1 MSEAKEP
8 EIHVSGTVTEQDYTT
23 AARARG
29 AQLFWKFMLV
39 YLLLLLFIHF
49 ITNFYYW
56 YPYLRDGRAAYSDF
70 FHEAWKTFF
79 SASPASF
86 MMIGF
91 LVLYA
96 LYLIVFRPL
105 QGKKRLH
112 ELHPE
117 GLPVVYDF
125 YEDQLVV
132 RSATQTSDETY
143 RLKYADVQRKIKE
156 TKFLFILATAKR
168 NKIGLFK
175 AVMSPDNTESIR
187 KLLNER
193 CPQRKSRK

>member
-8 EIHVSGTVTEQDYTT
+8 EIHVSGTVTEKDYTT

-86 MMIGF
+86 TP
-91 LVLYA
+91 A
-96 LYLIVFRPL
+96 A
-105 QGKKRLH
+105 
-112 ELHPE
+112 
-117 GLPVVYDF
+117 
-125 YEDQLVV
+125 
-132 RSATQTSDETY
+132 RSS
-143 RLKYADVQRKIKE
+143 
-156 TKFLFILATAKR
+156 
-168 NKIGLFK
+168 
-175 AVMSPDNTESIR
+175 
-187 KLLNER
+187 
-193 CPQRKSRK
+193 RKSRAVSGSSSPSA